1 MKKISLLPILIL
13 AISVLALTSCG
24 KDNKPVVETKITLDK
39 DAHSLSVG
47 DVLRLKATLNPASSK
62 EQIEWSSDKK
72 DVATVSQS
80 GEVKAVAEGEATIT
94 AALKNGNK
102 STCKITVRKAEE
114 PEKTAKISLDKES
127 YTLKVGEKVTLV
139 ATVTQENVK
148 VTWSSDKE
156 EIATVSEKGEIEALA
171 EGKATITAAL
181 EGGGKAACAITVTK
195 KDAEKPKPE
204 KGEKATV
211 KFKKDSYTIKVGESL
226 DLKNEVMVTKGT
238 DPDEDVSLS
247 WTSDDEEIASVKDG
261 VIKGAKAG
269 NTEIAVVLKNNN
281 EAACKIIVTS
291 DSGSDDKP
299 DDKPEVEK
307 VEITPTSLSLQVGN
321 SQKLEIKGR
330 EKNQVVLKSEDE
342 SIATVTQEGLVT
354 GIKQGVTKIRVTING
369 VPQHHYISV
378 TITPKAEA
386 GRYTYTIHHVKK
398 DQYTDDIK
406 SNVEVK
412 NKVINDTC
420 YTSGSSRDNR
430 CFIYLNITDTQ
441 TGTKKENVSGRWEIV
456 ESTVG
461 AASTAMAGE
470 VMWYKPCEFKL
481 RIKLDEYGIDDTI
494 QVKITQKE
502 GYAPKGEKKK

>member
-13 AISVLALTSCG
+13 AISVFALTSCG

-156 EIATVSEKGEIEALA
+156 EIATVSEKGEVEALA

-195 KDAEKPKPE
+195 KDEEKPKSE
-204 KGEKATV
+204 ATV
-211 KFKKDSYTIKVGESL
+211 KFKKESYTIKVGETL
-226 DLKNEVMVTKGT
+226 DLKDEVMVTKGS
-238 DPDEDVSLS
+238 DPSEDVSLS
-247 WTSDDEEIASVKDG
+247 WISDDNEIASVKDG
-261 VIKGAKAG
+261 VVKGAKAG

-330 EKNQVVLKSEDE
+330 EKNQVVLKSADE

-354 GIKQGVTKIRVTING
+354 GIKPGVTKIHVTING
-369 VPQHHYISV
+369 VPQHHGISV
-378 TITPKAEA
+378 TVTSKVET

-398 DQYTDDIK
+398 DQYTNEIK
-406 SNVEVK
+406 SNTEVK
-412 NKVINDTC
+412 NKVITDIR
-420 YTSGSSRDNR
+420 YKSGSSRDNR
-430 CFIYLNITDTQ
+430 CFVYLNITDTQ
-441 TGTKKENVSGRWEIV
+441 TGKKEENVSGKWEII
-456 ESTVG
+456 ESTG
-461 AASTAMAGE
+461 DTPASTAMAGE
-470 VMWYKPCEFKL
+470 VTWYGPCEFKL

-494 QVKITQKE
+494 QVKITQE
-502 GYAPKGEKKK
+502 DGYAPKGEKKK